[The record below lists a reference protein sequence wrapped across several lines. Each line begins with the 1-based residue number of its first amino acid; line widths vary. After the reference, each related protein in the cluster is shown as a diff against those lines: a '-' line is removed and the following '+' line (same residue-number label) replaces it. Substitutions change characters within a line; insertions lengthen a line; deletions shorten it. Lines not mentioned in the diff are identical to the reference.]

1 MKMSYIAGVISA
13 ATAVAVA
20 VSLLYA
26 SDAPN
31 QPQTA
36 AVADPAASLATP
48 KEIATANN
56 DLAVEFYKIVSEED
70 GNIFFSPTSV
80 YTAFSMLYEGAREN
94 TAAELQHAF
103 WFEPEADM
111 RAEKVAELMA
121 SLNRDDGY
129 STLRLANSVWLA
141 NWFEPYDSYEDLIRG
156 TYLADIESVDF
167 ADPDDAVP
175 KINAWASNKTN
186 EKITKVIS
194 YGPNMD
200 MIAAVLANAIY
211 FKGTWVTEFPKED
224 TAERD
229 FWTGADESVA
239 ADFMYVKGIFNYASQ
254 DGVQV
259 LKLPYKGDRLSM
271 ILILPAERYGIEE
284 LESAISTEMLQEL
297 QNNTSPT
304 EVKVRMPKFEMS
316 TNYNLIPALKAM
328 GIQDAFN
335 PKKADF
341 SGMADLTK
349 IPENLYVDKAT
360 QDAFVNVN
368 EEGTEAAAVTTIVVT
383 LADDTPPPIP
393 YFLADH
399 PFIFIIQDDE
409 SETILFMGR
418 VSDPS

>member
-1 MKMSYIAGVISA
+1 MKMSYIAGAISA
-13 ATAVAVA
+13 AIAVAIA
-20 VSLLYA
+20 ASLLYLPVA
-26 SDAPN
+26 QD
-31 QPQTA
+31 QPQTV
-36 AVADPAASLATP
+36 AVADPADSIATP

-56 DLAVEFYKIVSEED
+56 DFAIEFYKLVSEKD
-70 GNIFFSPTSV
+70 GNIFFSPTSMH
-80 YTAFSMLYEGAREN
+80 TAFSMLYEGARGN
-94 TAAELQHAF
+94 TAAELQQAF
-103 WFEPEADM
+103 WFESDADV

-141 NWFEPYDSYEDLIRG
+141 DWFEPYDSYADLIRG

-167 ADPDDAVP
+167 TDPDDGVP

-194 YGPNMD
+194 YGPNTNET
-200 MIAAVLANAIY
+200 AAVLANAIY

-229 FWTGADESVA
+229 FWTSADESVA

-271 ILILPAERYGIEE
+271 ILILPAERDGIDR
-284 LESAISTEMLQEL
+284 LESIISAEMLQEL

-316 TNYNLIPALKAM
+316 TNYDLIPILENMDIK
-328 GIQDAFN
+328 DAFSPDN
-335 PKKADF
+335 ANF
-341 SGMADLTK
+341 SGMTDLAKT
-349 IPENLYVDKAT
+349 PENLYVDKAT

-368 EEGTEAAAVTTIVVT
+368 EEGTEAAAVTTIIVMP
-383 LADDTPPPIP
+383 DSEPPPMP

-409 SETILFMGR
+409 SKAILFMGR
-418 VSDPS
+418 VSDLS

>member
-1 MKMSYIAGVISA
+1 MKISYIGAISA
-13 ATAVAVA
+13 AIAVAVA
-20 VSLLYA
+20 ASLLYLPN
-26 SDAPN
+26 APD
-31 QPQTA
+31 QPQTV
-36 AVADPAASLATP
+36 AVADPADSVVTP

-56 DLAVEFYKIVSEED
+56 DFAIEFYKLVSEKD
-70 GNIFFSPTSV
+70 GNIFFSPTSMH
-80 YTAFSMLYEGAREN
+80 TAFSMLYEGARGN
-94 TAAELQHAF
+94 TAAELQQAL
-103 WFEPEADM
+103 WFEPDADV

-167 ADPDDAVP
+167 ADPDDAAP

-194 YGPNMD
+194 YGPD
-200 MIAAVLANAIY
+200 MHAIAAVLANAIY
-211 FKGTWVTEFPKED
+211 FKGTWITEFPKED

-229 FWTGADESVA
+229 FWTGADESVT
-239 ADFMYVKGIFNYASQ
+239 ADFMFVRGTFNYTSQ

-271 ILILPAERYGIEE
+271 VLILPDERDGIDR
-284 LESAISTEMLQEL
+284 LESTITAEMMQKW
-297 QNNTSPT
+297 QNNTMPT

-316 TNYNLIPALKAM
+316 TKYNLIPALKTM

-335 PKKADF
+335 SGKADF
-341 SGMADLTK
+341 SGMADLAK
-349 IPENLYVDKAT
+349 IPENLYVGKAT